1 MFRHWA
7 RSSKKPRRRADDQG
21 RLKGREAQSGSST
34 REEGSKKRGRRRA
47 GKCFTFQEKLGRNE
61 GESQGS

>member
-7 RSSKKPRRRADDQG
+7 WSSKKPRRRADDQG

-34 REEGSKKRGRRRA
+34 REEGSKKRGRRRL
-47 GKCFTFQEKLGRNE
+47 GSESLGRNE